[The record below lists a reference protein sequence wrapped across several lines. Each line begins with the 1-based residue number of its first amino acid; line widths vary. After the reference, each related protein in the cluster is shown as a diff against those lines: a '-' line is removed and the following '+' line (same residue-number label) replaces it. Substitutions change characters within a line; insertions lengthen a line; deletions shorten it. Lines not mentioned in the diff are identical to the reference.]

1 MTQPAAQ
8 PQDNPYGH
16 RQEQPQARAT
26 PPGDAQAHTAP
37 SSPAASG
44 RGGRRRRTGGPANRG
59 VPGHPDHRTGD
70 PVIPP
75 GLQPA
80 ALTTVLAL
88 LLAGSAQLGRPAVAL
103 VVVLLQAVTAAGW
116 YRLNG
121 MWPAR
126 QGIALAFLAGLTA
139 DAAVLATGTEHAAT
153 AVVGALGI
161 WVLPILLLQ
170 LRNHSSPDERLYA
183 LTAAVGATVV
193 TVLATAHL
201 AAFPVSADAV
211 TAGGC
216 AVAVAVLVRSVPLPG
231 MVSVPLAVLAA
242 SGAGAAV
249 GTLTDIG
256 ASGSLVGLAT
266 GCCALLGL
274 RVASYDWPSRFV
286 HLTAGVALPLALA
299 APAVYLLGRAVG

>member
-1 MTQPAAQ
+1 MSRP
-8 PQDNPYGH
+8 
-16 RQEQPQARAT
+16 AT
-26 PPGDAQAHTAP
+26 PLDTEP
-37 SSPAASG
+37 SRPASH
-44 RGGRRRRTGGPANRG
+44 GGRRGNRSRHGKRGRSGGPPNRG
-59 VPGHPDHRTGD
+59 VPGHPEHRTGD
-70 PVIPP
+70 PIIPP
-75 GLQPA
+75 GAQPA
-80 ALTTVLAL
+80 ALTAAFAL

-139 DAAVLATGTEHAAT
+139 DVALLAAGKEHAAT

-161 WVLPILLLQ
+161 WVLLILLLQ
-170 LRNHSSPDERLYA
+170 LRNHSSADERLYA

-193 TVLATAHL
+193 TVLAAAHL

-211 TAGGC
+211 TVGGV
-216 AVAVAVLVRSVPLPG
+216 AVSVAVLVRALPLAG
-231 MVSVPLAVLAA
+231 MFSVPLAALAA
-242 SGAGAAV
+242 TGAGAAV
-249 GTLTDIG
+249 GGLTDLGTAG
-256 ASGSLVGLAT
+256 ALVGLAT
-266 GCCALLGL
+266 SCCALLGL